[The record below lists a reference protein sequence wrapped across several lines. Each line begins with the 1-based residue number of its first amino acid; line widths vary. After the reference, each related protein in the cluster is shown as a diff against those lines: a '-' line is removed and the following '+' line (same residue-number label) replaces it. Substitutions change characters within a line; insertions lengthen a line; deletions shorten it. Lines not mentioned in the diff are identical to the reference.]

1 MANILINS
9 DMIAKEGMRLLKNN
23 LVFSRGVNR
32 KVEKEFKTDFE
43 TGDTVNVKLPAQYT
57 VRSGA
62 TAVVQDHV
70 AKKVPVTL
78 DKQKGVDVAFS
89 SKELA
94 LSMKQFSKEVLAPQI
109 ALLANEIDLDGLKLY
124 KKVANAVGT
133 PGTIPTAIKTYAL
146 AGAKMDNEAAPMDEQ
161 RNIVLDPLAQVEIV
175 DSLKGLNNSQSELKK
190 QYERGRMFT
199 AGGFDWSMSQN
210 IPTHTVG
217 AYVGTPLTAGATA
230 SGATSIVTDGWTGSV
245 SGLLK
250 EGDVITLAG
259 VYAVNPISKQS
270 TNQLRQFVVTADVD
284 SSSGAATIGIYPAI
298 ISTGAYQNVTAL
310 PADNAAI
317 TVLGAASAVSPTHLA
332 YHKDAFT
339 LVTAELPMPNGMDM
353 KARETAEDLGLSLR
367 FIRGYDITNDK
378 FVSRFDVLYGWA
390 ALRPEWACRIQG

>member
-1 MANILINS
+1 MANTLITS

-23 LVFSRGVNR
+23 LTFTRGVNR
-32 KVEKEFKTDFE
+32 KVEKEFNSDIE

-62 TAVVQDHV
+62 TAQVQDHV

-78 DKQKGVDVAFS
+78 DTQKGVDVNFS

-94 LSMKQFSKEVLAPQI
+94 LSMKKFSAEVLAPQI

-133 PGTIPTAIKTYAL
+133 PGTIPSAIKTYAS
-146 AGAKMDNEAAPMDEQ
+146 AGAKMDMEACPMDEQ
-161 RNIVLDPLAQVEIV
+161 RNVVLDPLAQVEII
-175 DSLKGLNNSQSELKK
+175 DSLKGLFQSSNQIKQ
-190 QYERGRMFT
+190 QYERGKMGT
-199 AGGFDWSMSQN
+199 AAGFDWSMSQN
-210 IPTHTVG
+210 IATHLVG
-217 AYVGTPLTAGATA
+217 PYAGTPLVNGASQAG
-230 SGATSIVTDGWTGSV
+230 SSIVADGFTGSA
-245 SGLLK
+245 LQLK
-250 EGDVITLAG
+250 QGDVITFAG

-270 TNQLRQFVVTADVD
+270 TNQLRQFVVTADVT
-284 SSSGAATIGIYPAI
+284 SSAGAASIGIYPAI
-298 ISTGAYQNVTAL
+298 VTSGAYQNVTAA

-317 TVLGAASAVSPTHLA
+317 TVLGAAGAVSPTHLA

-339 LVTAELPMPNGMDM
+339 LVTAELPLPNGMDM
-353 KARETAEDLGLSLR
+353 KSRETAEDLGLSLR